1 MVGACPSQSLGSRF
15 PLQVLARI
23 TALWAFRCN
32 RSREM
37 RDHVGHDNSVACVDW
52 SMKRTL
58 IILFCVSMFFP
69 WFSSMEHTYQS
80 SLWTY
85 SDQRRGGEKSYDW
98 QFSIGGLT
106 ESTEWTRVRLGLP
119 IQPITIDTQLSH
131 GIVQVRIEPVNVM
144 RNLIPAA
151 IVALVLLAVRR
162 LWMRPKAVST
172 TT

>member
-1 MVGACPSQSLGSRF
+1 
-15 PLQVLARI
+15 
-23 TALWAFRCN
+23 
-32 RSREM
+32 
-37 RDHVGHDNSVACVDW
+37 
-52 SMKRTL
+52 
-58 IILFCVSMFFP
+58 
-69 WFSSMEHTYQS
+69 MEHTYQS

-85 SDQRRGGEKSYDW
+85 SDQRRGGEKSNDW

-106 ESTEWTRVRLGLP
+106 ESTEWTRVKLGLP

-144 RNLIPAA
+144 RNLILAA

-162 LWMRPKAVST
+162 IWMGPKAVST